1 MAYLLHEQV
10 AATSSVKTVSALN
23 IPGNATHAEI
33 QADTVDVRY
42 TMDDTNN
49 PTQTAGMIFA
59 ITSEPKLFL
68 IEDVKRIRFARGAG
82 SDGNLN
88 FHYIAG
94 RDV

>member
-1 MAYLLHEQV
+1 MAYLLHEQI
-10 AATSSVKTVSALN
+10 AATSSVKDVDALN
-23 IPGNATHAEI
+23 IPANATHAEL
-33 QADTVDVRY
+33 QADTQDVRY

-49 PTQTAGMIFA
+49 PTQTAGMILVT
-59 ITSEPKLFL
+59 TSEPKLFL
-68 IEDVKRIRFARGAG
+68 IEDVKRIRFVRGAG